1 MPFFCKIKTKQII
14 NLINKLSNI
23 IFNNFIIEFKMQ
35 QREEKQLE
43 TSLESI
49 VQRVNDL
56 KASLASMIFKVEN
69 EYESLNWPKFLDNYA
84 LVSGQLISLSKV
96 LSHEKCP
103 NLRNLTVL
111 PLMLSPERDEQLIQ
125 TTEGRISTFSHDL
138 VPDYL
143 RTKLEPL
150 AEQKMIQ
157 LEHKAQNLQYD
168 NAQKQ
173 IAAYQKVVSHVS
185 DIVSK
190 AREEW
195 EVEASSRAGQ
205 QQNSSVADT
214 HLLVAAVGMGKGLKM
229 GPNSNGQPNATSG
242 GMMVPPQGRQGGP
255 PGVGPMP
262 PNAQVMGGMSKAPSA
277 IKTNIKSAV
286 QMHPYGR

>member
-1 MPFFCKIKTKQII
+1 
-14 NLINKLSNI
+14 
-23 IFNNFIIEFKMQ
+23 MQ

-43 TSLESI
+43 SALEAI
-49 VQRVNDL
+49 IQRVNDL
-56 KASLASMIFKVEN
+56 KQSIAAMIFKMEN
-69 EYESLNWPKFLDNYA
+69 EYDTMNWPTFLDNYA
-84 LVSGQLISLSKV
+84 LLSGQLTSLSKV
-96 LSHEKCP
+96 LSNDKCP
-103 NLRNLTVL
+103 VLRNLTVL
-111 PLMLSPERDEQLIQ
+111 PVHLSPERDEQLIQ
-125 TTEGRISTFSHDL
+125 LTEGRVTTFAHDL

-150 AEQKMIQ
+150 AENKMLQ

-173 IAAYQKVVSHVS
+173 ITTYQKVISHVW

-195 EVEASSRAGQ
+195 EVESSSRGNA

-229 GPNSNGQPNATSG
+229 GPNPNGQPNPTSG
-242 GMMVPPQGRQGGP
+242 GMMVTPQGRAGGP
-255 PGVGPMP
+255 PGPGQMP
-262 PNAQVMGGMSKAPSA
+262 PNSQGMSINKAPSA
-277 IKTNIKSAV
+277 IKTNIKSAA